1 MIFVLPYPPSANAYW
16 RTVKNRTYVTNEARR
31 YKRDALLAAKAQR
44 NGATLVPT
52 CTVSVTVSVYRPQK
66 RGDLDNTIKVLLDSL
81 KGVAFVDDAQV
92 VELHA
97 TRHDDASNP
106 RVVVTVEAA

>member
-16 RTVKNRTYVTNEARR
+16 RTVKNRTYVTHEARR
-31 YKRDALLAAKAQR
+31 YKSDVSKLARAASAGPQHSGPVRVAL
-44 NGATLVPT
+44 
-52 CTVSVTVSVYRPQK
+52 SVYRP
-66 RGDLDNTIKVLLDSL
+66 RRIGDLDNTLKVLLDSL
-81 KGVAFVDDAQV
+81 KGVAFEDDSQV

-97 TRHDDASNP
+97 TRADDAANP